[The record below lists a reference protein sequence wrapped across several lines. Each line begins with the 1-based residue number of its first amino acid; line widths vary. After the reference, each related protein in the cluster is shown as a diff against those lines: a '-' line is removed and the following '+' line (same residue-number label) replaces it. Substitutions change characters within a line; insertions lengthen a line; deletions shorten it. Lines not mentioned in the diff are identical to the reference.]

1 MKKNN
6 LILASGSP
14 RRIKMMKE
22 KGHEPLVRPARISE
36 TLPFDMSME
45 ATVMYLACKKA
56 LYVENTLEEQ
66 EKETSPV
73 IIAADTMVYKDR
85 LIGKPQNRKE
95 ATDILS
101 TLRNSSHFVI
111 TGVCLLQAG
120 RPARRLFYE
129 KTTVFF
135 KNFSQEAL
143 LSYVNTQ
150 EPYDKAGGYA
160 IQGTF
165 GKYVDHIKGDYENV
179 IGFPWTR
186 IEKELTFF

>member
-22 KGHEPLVRPARISE
+22 KGHEPLVRPAHIAE